1 MEFLSPMPSWEDFP
15 AIARETFQKVRT
27 PGVGEKMILEGNA
40 FVEGV
45 LPRGHR
51 TKTDG

>member
-27 PGVGEKMILEGNA
+27 PVVGEKMILEGHA